1 MTSLQLV
8 WFKRDLRLRDHAA
21 LTAASS
27 RGPVVGLVVYEPSLW
42 SLPDASGRQAAFYQE
57 CLAEFKLSADKI
69 GLRLLIVLNVN
80 FMPSTRLEKLGGDV
94 LMLLMRIACPAISE
108 RSSRP

>member
-1 MTSLQLV
+1 
-8 WFKRDLRLRDHAA
+8 
-21 LTAASS
+21 
-27 RGPVVGLVVYEPSLW
+27 VVYEPSLW

-80 FMPSTRLEKLGGDV
+80 FMPSTRLEKLGGG
-94 LMLLMRIACPAISE
+94 LLMPLM
-108 RSSRP
+108 